1 MTLSGIEQCGEEG
14 AEGRCTGWVEETL
27 AGKSDFFLLKA
38 IREGSLI
45 SSC

>member
-1 MTLSGIEQCGEEG
+1 LNNV
-14 AEGRCTGWVEETL
+14 GRRVRKAGVQGWVEETL
-27 AGKSDFFLLKA
+27 GGKSDFFLLKA